1 MDIDPKQIDPADRAA
16 VAAFARA
23 ERLVV
28 VSTASAD
35 GTPEAALVDIAADD
49 EGAFFFTA
57 HNIARKLGN
66 LRANPRAAMV
76 IGTTGDV
83 SLQLEGPAH
92 VAEGEEKAYLVE
104 AFMAHY
110 PTSVAGRED
119 FEMVVIRPTWVRHY
133 DASTRPPTI
142 AEVSW

>member
-1 MDIDPKQIDPADRAA
+1 MELDVNDPAA
-16 VAAFARA
+16 VAIFARQ

-28 VSTASAD
+28 VSTVSPE
-35 GTPEAALVDIAADD
+35 GHPEAALVDIAADD

-57 HNIARKLGN
+57 HHGARKLAN
-66 LRANPRAAMV
+66 LCATPLAAMV
-76 IGTTGDV
+76 IGTKGDV

-92 VAEGEEKAYLVE
+92 KAEGEERDRLVA

-110 PTSVAGRED
+110 PNSFAERED

-133 DASTRPPTI
+133 DASARPPTVV
-142 AEVSW
+142 EVTW